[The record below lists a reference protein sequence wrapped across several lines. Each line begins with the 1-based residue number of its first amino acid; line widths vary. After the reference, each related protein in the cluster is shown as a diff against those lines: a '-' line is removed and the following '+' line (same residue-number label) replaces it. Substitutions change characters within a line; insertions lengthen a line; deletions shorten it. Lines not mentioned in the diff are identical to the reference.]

1 MHCNYV
7 FGSLGTYMHINMHI
21 HISTYVELEIYIYAC
36 CYFLVLRFAFST
48 IICSIIIVVSIVMAT
63 CVIGK

>member
-1 MHCNYV
+1 MRIH
-7 FGSLGTYMHINMHI
+7 MHI

-36 CYFLVLRFAFST
+36 CYFLVLRFVFST